1 MTKQI
6 TVKVKDE
13 FYDELSAYA
22 NIQGSN
28 LTAFARVAV
37 RDAFFNAMLSD
48 KQDLERFQR
57 MLTDAERYQLSNREK
72 ADLETKIAMLTSI
85 TKRFEDT
92 WADLASELYGE
103 GGEYNA

>member
-28 LTAFARVAV
+28 LTAFARFAV
-37 RDAFFNAMLSD
+37 RNAFFNAMQAD
-48 KQDLERFQR
+48 KQELQLSQR
-57 MLTDAERYQLSNREK
+57 MLADPETFQLTNREK
-72 ADLETKIAMLTSI
+72 ADLETKIDILTAT

-103 GGEYNA
+103 GGEYYA